1 MCSVRD
7 KSKTY
12 AIHGDIQ
19 LGDLAPDG
27 QQLRPF
33 IVWFEEPV
41 PMMEEAVM
49 IAEEADIFVVIGTS
63 LQVYPAASLIQY
75 IHKSIPKFIIDK
87 QIPPVPGISNITPIA
102 ASATEGVIQLTQI
115 IRTSFRN

>member
-27 QQLRPF
+27 HQLRPF

-75 IHKSIPKFIIDK
+75 IHRSIPKYIIDK
-87 QIPPVPGISNITPIA
+87 KILPTPGITNIISIEAT
-102 ASATEGVIQLTQI
+102 ASEGMKELKNLLQKN
-115 IRTSFRN
+115 FN